1 MLPLNDIS
9 IYNTPAKIKNSVLLH
24 NFVSIKVVG
33 VEVPFTLLRVSLMRE
48 ACVLCPLS
56 VFINAAGLVPNLL
69 TRLCGCYGGLPA

>member
-33 VEVPFTLLRVSLMRE
+33 VEVPFKLLRVSLMRE
-48 ACVLCPLS
+48 ACVS
-56 VFINAAGLVPNLL
+56 VPAARNYQWRTNSP
-69 TRLCGCYGGLPA
+69 